1 MLKRIYI
8 QNFALIDTLD
18 IELHRGLQ
26 VITGETGAGKSIILG
41 ALRLILGERA
51 DLKTIQNSDSKSIVE
66 AEFEVSEKLRPFF
79 EENDLDFE
87 TSTIIRREILP
98 SGKSRAF
105 INDVPATLDV
115 LKGLSSRLVDIHS
128 QFETSDLFSEAYQF
142 RILDGIS
149 GSTDLVLA
157 YQKEFSQLKDLR
169 RTRDILREQLAE
181 GNRDAEY
188 KNFLLNELAEADLD
202 HTDWDDLNG
211 KLALQE
217 NAETI
222 AENLSLIFNRMD
234 QEEVGVL
241 DALLDIRTKLGR
253 VAELSHQFTE
263 LNDRF
268 ESLFVE
274 FKDVLFELQNKAE
287 KIESDPRQL
296 EVLQEKINLIHAL
309 FVKHNVQTVENLC
322 EIRDRLAGEQVSFS
336 GIAEQLA
343 ETENQ
348 IGIQEMKMADFSDK
362 ISAKRKKG
370 IPVFVKKAESLF
382 AKLGLEKAKI
392 DVELS
397 PSGQYSPFGNE
408 SVAILFQ
415 ANTGF
420 PMRPIQTAVS
430 GGERSRV
437 MLAVKK
443 IMAENADLPTLI
455 LDEIDTGVSGKVAG
469 EIGALMQEMSQHMQL
484 IVITHLAQVA
494 ARGDNNYKVVKE
506 DAGGRT
512 RSDIIPLDS
521 GQKLREIAQLL
532 SGATVTEAALK
543 QAEELMK

>member
-348 IGIQEMKMADFSDK
+348 IGIQEMKLADFSDK

-392 DVELS
+392 DVELT

>member
-253 VAELSHQFTE
+253 VAEHSHQFTE

-348 IGIQEMKMADFSDK
+348 IGIQEMKLADFSDK

-443 IMAENADLPTLI
+443 IMAEIADLPTLI

>member
-348 IGIQEMKMADFSDK
+348 IGIQEMKLADFSDK

-397 PSGQYSPFGNE
+397 PSGQYNRFGNE

-443 IMAENADLPTLI
+443 IMAEIADLPTLI

>member
-188 KNFLLNELAEADLD
+188 KNFLLNELVEADLD

-348 IGIQEMKMADFSDK
+348 IGIQEMKLADFSDK

-443 IMAENADLPTLI
+443 IMAEIADLPTLI

>member
-348 IGIQEMKMADFSDK
+348 IGIQEMKLADFSDK

-443 IMAENADLPTLI
+443 IMAEIADLPTLI

>member
-274 FKDVLFELQNKAE
+274 FKDMLFELQNKAE

-348 IGIQEMKMADFSDK
+348 IGIQEMKLADFSDK

-397 PSGQYSPFGNE
+397 PSGQYNPFGNE